1 MKNKLLILTGLL
13 AVALWVAPASAY
25 TDFYGSTADFSIT
38 AGGQL
43 QVVLTSGRAASHPGD
58 VLTALFFTS
67 SGVFTPVSANIT
79 AGSTVIIG
87 TQPATT
93 LQGANVGGEWEYL
106 NVATGLGNQGIIS
119 SGLGFFGN
127 PNFNGNNLQGPAAVD
142 GGQFGIVNEESN
154 PNGGL
159 RHESEVSNSVTFL
172 LNVPTGFMLTDITD
186 PRIWY
191 GTADG
196 PCAPPSTVPVPPSVL
211 LIGSGLLALVGL
223 GWRKRKALKEPR
235 KVPDSQAPACRRG
248 GFAYPKDGK
257 RLGRQY

>member
-1 MKNKLLILTGLL
+1 MKNTFLILTSLL

-25 TDFYGSTADFSIT
+25 TDSYGSTADFSIT

-67 SGVFTPVSANIT
+67 SDVFTPVSADLT

-87 TQPATT
+87 TKPATT

-106 NVATGLGNQGIIS
+106 NVPTGLGNQGISS

-142 GGQFGIVNEESN
+142 GGQFGIVNGESN

-159 RHESEVSNSVTFL
+159 RHDSEVSNSVTFL
-172 LNVPTGFMLTDITD
+172 LNVPTGFKLTDITD

-191 GTADG
+191 GTADVPG
-196 PCAPPSTVPVPPSVL
+196 APPSTVPIPPSVL
-211 LIGSGLLALVGL
+211 LIGSGLLGIVGL
-223 GWRKRKALKEPR
+223 GWRRRKGSKAKPR
-235 KVPDSQAPACRRG
+235 EVPDSKAPA
-248 GFAYPKDGK
+248 
-257 RLGRQY
+257 